1 MSGEEKLKNTGKV
14 IEPGE
19 TEEREWV
26 CVGNVSSEARV
37 GLPVLSSS
45 HCGDQDVAGPVHVS
59 WETLREKY
67 LP

>member
-14 IEPGE
+14 IELGE

-37 GLPVLSSS
+37 GLPALSSS
-45 HCGDQDVAGPVHVS
+45 LCGDQGDAGPVHVS